1 MGYDADSLRKAARP
15 STGAFSLIMAVK
27 RLTDQRFH
35 SLVRNDH
42 SLGELSWSLPS
53 GYR

>member
-1 MGYDADSLRKAARP
+1 MATKPAAHSGEQSL

-27 RLTDQRFH
+27 RPADQRFH

-42 SLGELSWSLPS
+42 SFGKTSWSLPS
-53 GYR
+53 GYP